1 MDYLDFLS
9 NGGTDFKG
17 RTLESIWSF
26 TDQQIESTHDFVQI
40 IFPLDKPSQSSFHGH
55 YLDSKDTI
63 NKIKDSLIAKEN
75 ILKSSKWYFSFLK
88 RNIWLWNRKYD
99 HNQLRITRVIEC
111 LRLLVSED
119 DADKFY
125 EDVLEII
132 KDDNKINQTS
142 LNFWRN
148 AAWFSKAI

>member
-40 IFPLDKPSQSSFHGH
+40 IFPLDKPSRSTFHGH

-63 NKIKDSLIAKEN
+63 NKIKDNLIAKEN

-99 HNQLRITRVIEC
+99 HN
-111 LRLLVSED
+111 
-119 DADKFY
+119 
-125 EDVLEII
+125 
-132 KDDNKINQTS
+132 
-142 LNFWRN
+142 
-148 AAWFSKAI
+148 

>member
-26 TDQQIESTHDFVQI
+26 TDQQIERTHDFVQI
-40 IFPLDKPSQSSFHGH
+40 IFPLDKPSQSTFHGH

-63 NKIKDSLIAKEN
+63 NKIKDSLIAKDN

-111 LRLLVSED
+111 LRLLVSD
-119 DADKFY
+119 DEANKFY

-132 KDDNKINQTS
+132 KDDNKINETS
-142 LNFWRN
+142 LNFWN
-148 AAWFSKAI
+148 KA

>member
-40 IFPLDKPSQSSFHGH
+40 IFPLDKPSQSTFHGN
-55 YLDSKDTI
+55 YLDSNELV
-63 NKIKDSLIAKEN
+63 NKIKDSSTAKEN

-119 DADKFY
+119 EADDFHKN
-125 EDVLEII
+125 VLEII
-132 KDDNKINQTS
+132 EDDNRVNETS
-142 LNFWRN
+142 LNFWQ
-148 AAWFSKAI
+148 KA

>member
-1 MDYLDFLS
+1 MDYLDFLTK
-9 NGGTDFKG
+9 GGTDFKG

-40 IFPLDKPSQSSFHGH
+40 IFPLDKPSQSTFHGN
-55 YLDSKDTI
+55 YLDSNELV
-63 NKIKDSLIAKEN
+63 NKIKDSSIAKEN

-111 LRLLVSED
+111 LRLLSSDSE
-119 DADKFY
+119 ADKFY
-125 EDVLEII
+125 RNILEII
-132 KDDNKINQTS
+132 KDDNKINETS
-142 LNFWRN
+142 LNFWKN
-148 AAWFSKAI
+148 A